1 MTTEWLHF
9 CIFIVLFKVVVD
21 GKICRVWRQLALIFL
36 QKKCFLTPLTCIVGE
51 KILSF
56 FLSMKLL
63 VIMVDK
69 FFNNT
74 CSLN

>member
-36 QKKCFLTPLTCIVGE
+36 QKKCFLTPLNSLYCRGKDFE
-51 KILSF
+51 FFSF
-56 FLSMKLL
+56 HEASG
-63 VIMVDK
+63 DHG
-69 FFNNT
+69 
-74 CSLN
+74 